1 MTTQNF
7 RKAKISRETSES
19 NISVSINLDG
29 TGKSTID
36 TPLGFFKHM
45 LNQISKHGLVDLG
58 ISANG
63 DLETGTHH
71 TIEDTA
77 IALGRAMDSALGDR
91 KGITRMSNKI
101 CPLDESLSQ
110 AVIDLSG
117 RGYSI
122 IDMKLP
128 NNIGEFPT
136 DMARHFFETLA
147 VEGRFCLHLS
157 VLSGENEHHIIESSF
172 KAFARAFREAATLDP
187 RAPNII
193 PSSKGTLT
201 K

>member
-1 MTTQNF
+1 MRKSSIKRNTKETQ
-7 RKAKISRETSES
+7 ISCSL
-19 NISVSINLDG
+19 NIDG
-29 TGKSTID
+29 VGKSTI
-36 TPLGFFKHM
+36 TTGIGFFDHM
-45 LNQISKHGLVDLG
+45 LEIFANHSQIDLILEAKGDTHVDY
-58 ISANG
+58 
-63 DLETGTHH
+63 HH

-193 PSSKGTLT
+193 PSSKQVLIGHI
-201 K
+201 